1 MHACCFVCIAGR
13 RYGFQACC
21 DLYGIPSDSPPQAS
35 CNPVAY
41 SLIADFYPENRRAF
55 AFSVYHF
62 GVYLGGAIG
71 YLCGVINESLN
82 WQWTY
87 HILGII
93 GIVSVPIAFVT
104 LWEPKSVRESRRRRR
119 QEKSEVSIK
128 VTVVVGVPLWV
139 DPCGWAPVGGSLWAD
154 LCEWTSLGGSLW
166 VDLYGWIPVGGPC
179 E

>member
-1 MHACCFVCIAGR
+1 MC
-13 RYGFQACC
+13 GF
-21 DLYGIPSDSPPQAS
+21 PSDSSLQAS

-71 YLCGVINESLN
+71 YLCGVVNENLN

-93 GIVSVPIAFVT
+93 GIISVPIAFVT
-104 LWEPKSVRESRRRRR
+104 LWEPKSVRESRQRRR
-119 QEKSEVSIK
+119 QEKNEVSIK
-128 VTVVVGVPLWV
+128 VTIVVGLPLLVDPCGWIPVGGPLWV
-139 DPCGWAPVGGSLWAD
+139 DPCGWTPVGGSLW
-154 LCEWTSLGGSLW
+154 
-166 VDLYGWIPVGGPC
+166 VDPCGWIPVGGPLWVDPC
-179 E
+179 GWIPVGGPL